1 MQIKGFW
8 LDDVRT
14 ERGLSN
20 FIYIYDRDPE
30 KIMVDYETTR
40 QTWINQNDFKYIV
53 FLEYDGTINHQF
65 TLDESTDSVCVHAQE
80 GLEECGVFNTD
91 GIAFMY
97 VYSDGEEQSLY
108 FIDNSP
114 YDLSAHDIEELAMQE
129 DFTIEWLL
137 TSVGEDA
144 TLKNTKFVAQL

>member
-1 MQIKGFW
+1 MQIKGKW

-14 ERGLSN
+14 EDGLSY
-20 FIYIYDRDPE
+20 FFDIYDHEPE
-30 KIMVDYETTR
+30 KMMVDYETTR

-53 FLEYDGTINHQF
+53 FLEYDGTINQQF
-65 TLDESTDSVCVHAQE
+65 TLEDETDIVCVHAQE
-80 GLEECGVFNTD
+80 GLEDCGVFNTC

-114 YDLSAHDIEELAMQE
+114 YDLSKEDIKELSMQE
-129 DFTIEWLL
+129 DFTIEALFA
-137 TSVGEDA
+137 SVGDDA
-144 TLKNTKFVAQL
+144 TFENTKFVAQL

>member
-8 LDDVRT
+8 LDDVKS
-14 ERGLSN
+14 ENGLAYFN
-20 FIYIYDRDPE
+20 DLYDTTPE
-30 KIMVDYETTR
+30 QMMEDYDTNRVTFLTHNEY
-40 QTWINQNDFKYIV
+40 KYVV

-65 TLDESTDSVCVHAQE
+65 KLEDDNDSIIVHAQD

-97 VYSDGEEQSLY
+97 VYSDGEEQRLY

-114 YDLSAHDIEELAMQE
+114 YDLSEQDIIDLSMQE
-129 DFTIEWLL
+129 DFTVEWLL

-144 TLKNTKFVAQL
+144 TLENTKFVAQL